1 VFIKEEHE
9 VCVVSLVP
17 LGGKP
22 KDTVELVFPYTPTQ
36 LVLESLILAGY
47 TVTLSMEYR
56 SVNIR
61 VKAGTV
67 AKATRNS
74 KKTKATKVEEPGET
88 MPPKPQLVE
97 SAPKK
102 KRSTRKAKAEVV
114 SATDDADF
122 TPDVEVGE
130 TIVIED

>member
-1 VFIKEEHE
+1 MFIKEEHE

-36 LVLESLILAGY
+36 LVLESFILAGY
-47 TVTLSMEYR
+47 TVTLSMDYR
-56 SVNIR
+56 SVNVR
-61 VKAGTV
+61 VKDGTV
-67 AKATRNS
+67 AKATRNP

>member
-1 VFIKEEHE
+1 MFIKEEHE

-22 KDTVELVFPYTPTQ
+22 KDTVELVFPYIPNH
-36 LVLESLILAGY
+36 LVLEHLVLAGY
-47 TVTLSMEYR
+47 TVTLSMDYR
-56 SVNIR
+56 SVNVR

-67 AKATRNS
+67 AKATRNP

-88 MPPKPQLVE
+88 APPKPQLVE

-102 KRSTRKAKAEVV
+102 KRGRKAKAEVV
-114 SATDDADF
+114 SA
-122 TPDVEVGE
+122 DVEIGDTV
-130 TIVIED
+130 VIED

>member
-1 VFIKEEHE
+1 MFIKEERE

-22 KDTVELVFPYTPTQ
+22 KDAVELLFPYTPTQ

-61 VKAGTV
+61 VKDGTV
-67 AKATRNS
+67 AKATRNT
-74 KKTKATKVEEPGET
+74 KKTKATK
-88 MPPKPQLVE
+88 
-97 SAPKK
+97 
-102 KRSTRKAKAEVV
+102 KAKAEVV
-114 SATDDADF
+114 STTDDADF
-122 TPDVEVGE
+122 APDVEVGE

>member
-1 VFIKEEHE
+1 MFIKEERE

-22 KDTVELVFPYTPTQ
+22 KDAVELLFPYTPTQ

-61 VKAGTV
+61 VKDGTV
-67 AKATRNS
+67 AKATRS
-74 KKTKATKVEEPGET
+74 PRKTKATK
-88 MPPKPQLVE
+88 
-97 SAPKK
+97 
-102 KRSTRKAKAEVV
+102 KAKAEVV
-114 SATDDADF
+114 STTDDADF
-122 TPDVEVGE
+122 APDVEVGE

>member
-1 VFIKEEHE
+1 MFIKEERE

-22 KDTVELVFPYTPTQ
+22 KDAVELLFPYTPTQ

-61 VKAGTV
+61 VKDGKDGTV
-67 AKATRNS
+67 AKATRS
-74 KKTKATKVEEPGET
+74 PRKTKATK
-88 MPPKPQLVE
+88 
-97 SAPKK
+97 
-102 KRSTRKAKAEVV
+102 KAKAEVV
-114 SATDDADF
+114 STTDDADF
-122 TPDVEVGE
+122 APDVEVGD

>member
-1 VFIKEEHE
+1 MFIKEEHE

-47 TVTLSMEYR
+47 TVTLSMDYR
-56 SVNIR
+56 SVNVR
-61 VKAGTV
+61 VKDGTV
-67 AKATRNS
+67 AKATRNP